1 MGVFLLNILTQSIWN
16 HSQESI
22 SDMLDLQ
29 LEPYATSKGKT
40 SLPPLHCPMLR
51 TSGRV
56 KIVSIKKYLVQRL
69 GLKDTQ
75 SSVRHSKHFFEYLY

>member
-29 LEPYATSKGKT
+29 LEPYATIKGET
-40 SLPPLHCPMLR
+40 SLPPLRCPMLR

-56 KIVSIKKYLVQRL
+56 KIASIKKYLVQRL

-75 SSVRHSKHFFEYLY
+75 SSVRHSKRFFEYLY